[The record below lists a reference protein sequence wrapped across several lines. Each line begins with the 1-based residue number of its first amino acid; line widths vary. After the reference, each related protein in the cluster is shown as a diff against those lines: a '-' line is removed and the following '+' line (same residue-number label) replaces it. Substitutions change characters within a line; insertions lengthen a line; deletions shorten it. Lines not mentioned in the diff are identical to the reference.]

1 MIGAN
6 MAEVARPT
14 SSPNAIWNPVSD
26 VATLAS
32 KRPAPSRRDPARQVQ
47 RAPIRSLKAP
57 HAALPTAIAR
67 NPTVMAADTPVVDQ
81 PVPAVIGRSSTG
93 SENIPPSAMQP
104 ETRGRARRS
113 DPRRAIP

>member
-1 MIGAN
+1 
-6 MAEVARPT
+6 
-14 SSPNAIWNPVSD
+14 
-26 VATLAS
+26 
-32 KRPAPSRRDPARQVQ
+32 
-47 RAPIRSLKAP
+47 
-57 HAALPTAIAR
+57 
-67 NPTVMAADTPVVDQ
+67 MAADTPVVDQ